1 MRGISPSLVSE
12 LNISSGYPGKESS
25 EQRAA
30 ARYGPFGADC
40 SAMNS
45 IQIVDDLA
53 EVSAPEWNRLTGGDP
68 FLSHEFLS
76 ALHDTGC
83 ASPASGWTPQ
93 FVTLRAGGA
102 LAGAMPL
109 YLKDHSY
116 GEYVFDWGWADAYH
130 RHGLAYYPKLLAAVP
145 FTPVTGSRLL
155 AQSDADRDLLIGA
168 ALELARTLRVSS
180 FHCLFPRR
188 AEAERMRARG
198 MLQRHGVQFHWA
210 NAGYARFDDF
220 LAALSHD
227 KRKKIRQERRKVAEA
242 GITFKWLEGEEI
254 GERDWAFFTRCY
266 SNTYRERGRKP
277 YLSLEFFV
285 RIGAALPR
293 RLVLVVAQRAGKPVA
308 ASLLVRDDAN
318 VYGRYW
324 GAVEYHPVLH
334 FECCYYQAIE
344 YCIARGAAV
353 FEGGAQ
359 GEHKMARGLMPVET
373 CSTHWLARPEF
384 AQAIEQFLARERSG
398 VAHYLDELGERS
410 PFRNVDGTAP

>member
-1 MRGISPSLVSE
+1 
-12 LNISSGYPGKESS
+12 
-25 EQRAA
+25 
-30 ARYGPFGADC
+30 
-40 SAMNS
+40 MNS
-45 IQIVDDLA
+45 IQIVDNLA
-53 EVSAPEWNRLTGGDP
+53 DVSAAEWNRLTDGDP

-83 ASPASGWTPQ
+83 AAPASGWTPQ
-93 FVTLRAGGA
+93 FLTLRDGGR

-155 AQSDADRDLLIGA
+155 AQSDEDRDRLIGA
-168 ALELARTLRVSS
+168 ALELARRLRASS
-180 FHCLFPRR
+180 LHCLFPRR
-188 AEAERMRARG
+188 AEAERMGARG

-242 GITFKWLEGEEI
+242 GITFRWLEGKEI

-266 SNTYRERGRKP
+266 SNTYRERGRTP
-277 YLSLEFFV
+277 YLSLEFFL
-285 RIGAALPR
+285 RIGATLPE
-293 RLVLVVAQRAGKPVA
+293 RLVLIVAQRAGKPVA
-308 ASLLVRDDAN
+308 ASLLVRDDSN

-324 GAVEYHPVLH
+324 GATEYHPSLH

-344 YCIARGAAV
+344 YCIARGVAV

-359 GEHKMARGLMPVET
+359 GEHKMARGLMPVAT

-398 VAHYLDELGERS
+398 VEHYLDELSERS